1 MLIDKKKIA
10 GILIDTLSKGN
21 EVSELYVGIGINTKI
36 APSNLEYKTTSIKN
50 ENFKNISRKKMLN
63 KLIFYFDQWE
73 SILKKNS
80 FSYILKCWMKRS
92 IPINSNVSFKEK
104 EKTIKGIYKGINETG
119 EIRLLINNKESSF
132 FNLDTL
138 A

>member
-1 MLIDKKKIA
+1 
-10 GILIDTLSKGN
+10 
-21 EVSELYVGIGINTKI
+21 
-36 APSNLEYKTTSIKN
+36 
-50 ENFKNISRKKMLN
+50 MLN